1 MSTTFDNGANSQVSN
16 RSNSE
21 EVIDLRQY
29 IKVINKYKWRIILL
43 ALTVASLAA
52 VVSLNITPTYRATAT
67 LLIEADQ
74 AKAVS
79 FEEIYGLDSNRK
91 EYYLTQFEI
100 LKSRKIAQ
108 AVVQKLNLK
117 DHKDFEAKSSFISE
131 IKNAIP
137 FIPKKKTEPLSPEEQ
152 AAFELHQLV
161 DAFSKRL
168 SISPVRKTQLVK
180 ITYESSDAKM
190 AALVANTVG
199 EVYIEQH
206 MNAKMGLTQ
215 KAAGWLTTRLSDLR
229 IRLDDSESKLQQY
242 RERENLVDVEG
253 VLGLVSKELEQT
265 SNQLVVARN
274 DMNKLQSIV
283 RVINEYGR
291 DDLDRLESIS
301 EITSHKVI
309 QDVKKSLGIIEQ
321 KVSELSQV
329 YGHKHPKM
337 IAANAE
343 LATVKQN
350 LSTQVQR
357 LVSGVEKELNSNQ
370 RNVAA
375 LEADLVRIKAQYQQ
389 LTAKEYEYRKLSREV
404 DTNRKIYDT
413 FFSRSKETEV
423 TSDFNAAVARFTDRA
438 FRPSKPAKPNKP
450 LIVILAFVASLGLG
464 VVVAFVVEA
473 LNDTFKSASDIENK
487 LAMRMLGLLPLV
499 PLGKKNTLDMHHFYQ
514 DGGRSFAESVRTLR
528 TSFVLTQLE
537 KDTKLVAVTSS
548 LPSEGKT
555 TTATNLAF
563 ALGQLDKTILV
574 DADMRKPS
582 LCKRFGIEPY
592 HPGLSN
598 FIAGTAPLED
608 CIYHDE
614 VSGISVMPCG
624 FLPPNPLELL
634 ASKRFNEALDQLKQS
649 FDRVVI
655 DTAPLQAVSDSLVI
669 AQQVD
674 TVVYVVKSDDTRIG
688 IVQSCL
694 GRLVESN
701 AHIAG
706 VVLNQ
711 VDTKKMD
718 NNDYYHGYYN
728 EYSYGELPTP
738 KDNVEPLKRA

>member
-1 MSTTFDNGANSQVSN
+1 MSSTFDPSTIAQHDTPAKA
-16 RSNSE
+16 E

-29 IKVINKYKWRIILL
+29 LKIVNKYKWRIIVL
-43 ALTVASLAA
+43 AFTVAMLAA
-52 VVSLNITPTYRATAT
+52 VVSLNITPSYRATST

-100 LKSRKIAQ
+100 LKSRTIAE
-108 AVVQKLNLK
+108 AVVKKLNLK
-117 DHKDFEAKSSFISE
+117 DHVDFEAKPSLFAGLKQS
-131 IKNAIP
+131 IP
-137 FIPKKKTEPLSPEEQ
+137 FIPSSNSEPLTPEELADFKRQ
-152 AAFELHQLV
+152 QLV
-161 DAFSKRL
+161 DAFSERL

-180 ITYESSDAKM
+180 ITYESSDSRM

-199 EVYIEQH
+199 EVYIDQH

-229 IRLDDSESKLQQY
+229 VRLDMSEDKLQRY

-253 VLGLVSKELEQT
+253 ILGLVSKELEQT
-265 SNQLVVARN
+265 SEQLVVTRN

-291 DDLDRLESIS
+291 DNIERLESIS

-309 QDVKKSLGIIEQ
+309 QDVRQTLVEVEL

-337 IAANAE
+337 IAAKAE
-343 LATVKQN
+343 LVTVRKN
-350 LSTQVQR
+350 LSVQVLR
-357 LVSGVEKELNSNQ
+357 LVSGVEKQFSSSQ
-370 RNVAA
+370 RNVTA
-375 LEADLVRIKAQYQQ
+375 LEGDLVRIKQQYQV

-404 DTNRKIYDT
+404 STNRKIYDT

-423 TSDFNAAVARFTDRA
+423 TADFNAAVARFTDRA

-450 LIVILAFVASLGLG
+450 LIVLLAFVAALGLG

-473 LNDTFKSASDIENK
+473 LNDTFKSASDIEHK
-487 LAMRMLGLLPLV
+487 LSMRMLGLLPLV
-499 PLGKKNTLDMHHFYQ
+499 PLTKTRPFDIHHFYQ
-514 DGGRSFAESVRTLR
+514 DDGRSFAESVRTLR

-537 KDTKLVAVTSS
+537 RDIKVVAVTSS
-548 LPSEGKT
+548 LPGEGKS

-592 HPGLSN
+592 QPGLSN
-598 FIAGTAPLED
+598 FIAGTATLED
-608 CIYHDE
+608 CLHFDE
-614 VSGISVMPCG
+614 VSGIHVMPCG
-624 FLPPNPLELL
+624 LLPTNPLELL
-634 ASKRFNEALDQLKQS
+634 ASKRFKEAIDELKAK
-649 FDRVVI
+649 FDRVVV
-655 DTAPLQAVSDSLVI
+655 DTAPVQAVSDSLVI

-688 IVQSCL
+688 VVQTCL
-694 GRLVESN
+694 SRLVDAN
-701 AHIAG
+701 ARIAG

-718 NNDYYHGYYN
+718 SNDYYHGYYN
-728 EYSYGELPTP
+728 EYSYGDTP
-738 KDNVEPLKRA
+738 IQGDNVEPLKRA